1 MNRITLRSALLVV
14 ALAAAGCGGGDDVA
28 SEAETTASTT
38 TEVEAEST
46 TTTAEATTTEA
57 ETTTTVESTTTEA
70 STTTTEQAEPAV
82 EIPDPPPAGTGVLTV
97 GDSEFAF
104 TIETCNTEPAPAPVG
119 DSILVFEI
127 RGSTVAEGQAAEAR
141 LLRIAPGSGG
151 PGNDSFGWGY
161 ATDPNDFESVVAEG
175 SVFGIG
181 EHIVVEQTDAG
192 LTFYG
197 PPTPF
202 EWTEG
207 ISVISD
213 ADPGMG
219 SIIATC

>member
-1 MNRITLRSALLVV
+1 MNRTTLRSALLVL
-14 ALAAAGCGGGDDVA
+14 ALTAAACGSGDDVA
-28 SEAETTASTT
+28 SDADADTTASTAGESEAETT
-38 TEVEAEST
+38 
-46 TTTAEATTTEA
+46 TTTAAATTTEA

-70 STTTTEQAEPAV
+70 PTTTTEPAV

-97 GDSEFAF
+97 GESEFAF
-104 TIETCNTEPAPAPVG
+104 TIETCNTEPAPAPIG

-151 PGNDSFGWGY
+151 PANDSFGWGY
-161 ATDPNDFESVVAEG
+161 ATDPNNFETLVAEG
-175 SVFGIG
+175 SAFGIG

-202 EWTEG
+202 ERTEG
-207 ISVISD
+207 ISVIDD
-213 ADPGMG
+213 AEPGMG